1 MENLIQ
7 DKMEDVSNEE
17 EEEFLLC
24 KLARNSTS
32 V

>member
-17 EEEFLLC
+17 EKEFLVC
-24 KLARNSTS
+24 KLARNSAS